1 MRFLASGGLLLYG
14 LANVVAGF
22 FDLVT
27 VHRWGT
33 GVDAALLLTGAL
45 LLLAGILTVLRSR
58 FAFAAA
64 VVSLGTA
71 FALAVFNERFLGL
84 GHPGHHLVRGLYTA
98 LVLWAAYRGS
108 RLRDHPSP

>member
-1 MRFLASGGLLLYG
+1 MRLAAIGGLLLYG
-14 LANVVAGF
+14 LANVVAGS

-27 VHRWGT
+27 VHRLGA

-45 LLLAGILTVLRSR
+45 LLLAGILTVRHSR
-58 FAFAAA
+58 FAFPAA
-64 VVSLGTA
+64 VVGLGMA

-84 GHPGHHLVRGLYTA
+84 GHPLHHLVRGLYTA

-108 RLRDHPSP
+108 RLRDQPPP